1 MAKRLDVVGI
11 EGGGDETSRRN
22 RLLRLVARSCEVM
35 ADTGKG
41 LPRSWTLMLALAINL
56 FVIIAVILGIVTVLG
71 VHSVASGAHP
81 VEYWTSVPVLVTIV
95 AGISLILAFALF
107 AMVNGMVLV
116 PVRSIFKAVSELGRG
131 NFDVRVKVGGGA
143 HIYEI
148 DDFAADFNRA
158 AEELSGVE
166 ALRAEFIDDF
176 SHEFKTPIVSIQ
188 GFADLLRS
196 DDLDSEDRREYAQI
210 IYDESKRLATMAS
223 DILLLRQAES
233 KAVLTEA
240 ETEDVPVGEQVRLAC
255 ALLQEKWAEKALSF
269 DVRVEDVAARGNAAF
284 LDRAWMN
291 LIDNACKFSSDGGT
305 VTVTLAQRPNVR
317 KVRPTAG
324 AGASARKRQL
334 EFCVEN
340 DGAPIPPEALER
352 VFERFY
358 QADASHA
365 TRGCGLGL
373 PLVKRVIELHG
384 GSVSC
389 ASTPSGH
396 TSFSAT
402 LPLADG
408 RV

>member
-1 MAKRLDVVGI
+1 MAKRLDVTGI
-11 EGGGDETSRRN
+11 ASEGDELSRRN
-22 RLLRLVARSCEVM
+22 RLLRLVARSCEAM

-56 FVIIAVILGIVTVLG
+56 FAIIAVILGIVTVLG

-107 AMVNGMVLV
+107 VMVNGVVLV

-131 NFDVRVKVGGGA
+131 NFDVRVKVGSGA

-148 DDFAADFNRA
+148 DEFAADFNRA

-166 ALRAEFIDDF
+166 AMRAEFIDDF

-188 GFADLLRS
+188 GFADLLRADDIDS
-196 DDLDSEDRREYAQI
+196 DERREYAEI
-210 IYDESKRLATMAS
+210 IYAESKRLATMAS

-233 KAVLTEA
+233 KAVLTEV
-240 ETEDVPVGEQVRLAC
+240 ETEDVQVGEQVRLAC
-255 ALLQEKWAEKALSF
+255 ALLQEKWADNHLAFAVEAQ
-269 DVRVEDVAARGNAAF
+269 DVVAHGNAAF

-291 LIDNACKFSSDGGT
+291 LIDNACKFSPDGGT
-305 VTVTLAQRPNVR
+305 VTVTLARRTSGSTLRDSDV
-317 KVRPTAG
+317 TW
-324 AGASARKRQL
+324 L

-340 DGAPIPPEALER
+340 DGVPLSVEAREH
-352 VFERFY
+352 VFDRFY
-358 QADASHA
+358 QADESRA
-365 TRGCGLGL
+365 TWGCGLGL
-373 PLVKRVIELHG
+373 PLVKRVAELHD

-396 TSFSAT
+396 TSFTVT
-402 LPLADG
+402 LPATQ
-408 RV
+408 